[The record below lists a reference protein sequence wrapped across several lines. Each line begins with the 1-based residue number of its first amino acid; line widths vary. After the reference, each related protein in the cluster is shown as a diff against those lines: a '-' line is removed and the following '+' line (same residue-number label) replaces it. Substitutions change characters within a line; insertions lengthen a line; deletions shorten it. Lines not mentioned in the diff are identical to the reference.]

1 MTIILTLLA
10 GILYL
15 SATAHIA
22 HELRAGRGERR
33 AVFLTAGAAAA
44 AMHGALAAQML
55 VTPQGID
62 LGLFSA
68 GSLVGVLIAVV
79 ALITSL
85 FRPVAALTVG
95 AFPTA
100 FTLLLLAS
108 LFHDSYTPRYFAP
121 GIGVHIALSV
131 LAYAVLAMAMAHA
144 VLLSAQNRRFRDHR
158 TLLRALPP
166 IQTMEAILFELVAIG
181 FALLSLAIIA
191 GMFYVEDFFA
201 QHLVHKTVLTFAGWL
216 ALGVLLAGHHF
227 AGWRGTTAV
236 RWTSAAVALLVV
248 AFFGSKLVLELILA
262 RTG

>member
-1 MTIILTLLA
+1 MTIILTLIA
-10 GILYL
+10 GVLYL

-33 AVFLTAGAAAA
+33 GVFLAAGAAAA
-44 AMHGALAAQML
+44 ILHGVLAAQVL
-55 VTPQGID
+55 LTPEGID

-68 GSLVGVLIAVV
+68 GSLVGVLIALV
-79 ALITSL
+79 AIITSL
-85 FRPVAALTVG
+85 FRPVAAMTVG

-100 FTLLLLAS
+100 FTLLLLS
-108 LFHDSYTPRYFAP
+108 GLLHDSYTPRYFAP

-131 LAYAVLAMAMAHA
+131 LAYAVLAMAMVHA
-144 VLLSAQNRRFRDHR
+144 VLLSAQNRRFREHR

-181 FALLSLAIIA
+181 FVLLSLAIAA
-191 GMFYVEDFFA
+191 GMAYVDDFFA

-216 ALGVLLAGHHF
+216 ALGVLLGGHRF

-236 RWTSAAVALLVV
+236 RWTSAAVALLAV
-248 AFFGSKLVLELILA
+248 AFFGSKFVLEMILG
-262 RTG
+262 RSG